1 LWKEKNLS
9 DGALQKNSIPVF
21 GNSMEIQGPSSWKIP
36 EYTWTGQSH
45 GIHLTLQATQS
56 VYLTRKVNGVPRH
69 DGVVGE
75 DGGEK

>member
-1 LWKEKNLS
+1 
-9 DGALQKNSIPVF
+9 
-21 GNSMEIQGPSSWKIP
+21 MEIQGPSSWKIP